1 MRTALP
7 ATATPPAPRLRLGTA
22 VGISVLLS
30 QLTSPGLLLAA
41 CAAGL
46 LLALAASANGVLPLH
61 SLLRRIASVN
71 LFVAMLWLTLPWALQ
86 GGGPQWSEAG
96 AHHALLISLRTNAIA
111 LGCMALL
118 AGLDA
123 FTIARAAAGLGLP
136 SRLARLLV
144 LTVRYLGVLDDTRR
158 RIDLAMRARGFRPGA
173 NRRTVA
179 VLAQQLALILVHAML
194 RAERVDLALRARAF
208 ATAPQPAT
216 RAPRPWRWA
225 AGTAALCLGSSLL
238 WLLR

>member
-1 MRTALP
+1 MRAAPP
-7 ATATPPAPRLRLGTA
+7 ATPLAPRLRLGAA

-46 LLALAASANGVLPLH
+46 LLALTAGAKGALPLH

-86 GGGPQWSEAG
+86 DGGLQWSAAG
-96 AHHALLISLRTNAIA
+96 AHHALLISLRSNAIA

-123 FTIARAAAGLGLP
+123 FAIARAAAGLGLP
-136 SRLARLLV
+136 PRLARLLV

-158 RIDLAMRARGFRPGA
+158 RLDIAMRARGFHPGA

-194 RAERVDLALRARAF
+194 RAERVDLALRARGF
-208 ATAPQPAT
+208 AAAPVPSA
-216 RAPRPWRWA
+216 RPLRPWRWA
-225 AGTAALCLGSSLL
+225 AGTAVLCLGSSLL